1 MTKQFTQSR
10 HRLMP
15 ITLSLCFGLLGL
27 QFCAP
32 NVASAR
38 RAQSASSQVVDV
50 SLRKLGDKIEI
61 TVEGSAALNEP
72 NWKWTGSP
80 KRLRLSFKNT
90 KLAYKAARMP
100 LDVGVLQ
107 WIETIEDGGNLYIDL
122 AASSAPKNS
131 ADINNSKT
139 TLHWTI
145 SCNEMSSSEAL
156 PKLSQG
162 VESAPKAAA
171 SKPPKIQPQIK
182 PTVAKT
188 PATVASAKPSPQP
201 KSTPE
206 PASTP
211 KAAAPPVVPPVA
223 TKPPVNN
230 TPAPVKTPAA
240 NPPSAKPADK
250 IMTFTA
256 NGSLKQVLE
265 TLAQNAGLK
274 AEIDPAVDGSVTQ
287 GYKDMPLNRIVS
299 SILGQQPVLY
309 EYKLTDT
316 TLTVSAPSGGTGGVS
331 VVTPQSGVGNRIL
344 KSEYF
349 PIRDKRAV
357 DLMEVVRKAVPGPSY
372 TLDERLNQILVEGE
386 PAEIERVRKLLQAV
400 GSK

>member
-1 MTKQFTQSR
+1 
-10 HRLMP
+10 MP
-15 ITLSLCFGLLGL
+15 ITLSLCCGLFGLQL
-27 QFCAP
+27 CAP
-32 NVASAR
+32 NVALAR
-38 RAQSASSQVVDV
+38 RTQTSSNQVVDV

-61 TVEGSAALNEP
+61 TVEGNSALSEP
-72 NWKWTGSP
+72 TWKWTGSP

-107 WIETIEDGGNLYIDL
+107 WVETIEDGGNLYIDL

-162 VESAPKAAA
+162 VESAPKTAAA
-171 SKPPKIQPQIK
+171 KPPKIQPQSK
-182 PTVAKT
+182 PAVAKT
-188 PATVASAKPSPQP
+188 PATVAHATPSPQP

-211 KAAAPPVVPPVA
+211 KTVTPPVA
-223 TKPPVNN
+223 TNPPVNN
-230 TPAPVKTPAA
+230 TPPPVKTSTA
-240 NPPSAKPADK
+240 NPSSAKPADK

-274 AEIDPAVDGSVTQ
+274 AEIDPAVDGTVTQ

-316 TLTVSAPSGGTGGVS
+316 TLTVSAPAGGTGGVS
-331 VVTPQSGVGNRIL
+331 VVTPQNTGGNRIL